1 MHKNRQPAG
10 LLRAFVLFCIASTL
24 LIGARFSVVADE
36 TEVDP
41 VLARVTHD
49 ITYLASDELQGRG
62 VGTPGIELAADH
74 IISVYKES
82 GLQPGGVDGTWKQ
95 PFEIAMGDVQVAA
108 DTRLRLTGPDGKD
121 LSLEMKNDY
130 QPLRRGTDSGK
141 ASAALVFVGY
151 GITSA
156 EDAFD
161 DYAGVD
167 VKGKILVMIRREPAT
182 EAGGAFAGPETSDH
196 SYIDRKLEL
205 AAENGAAGI
214 LFVNDMG
221 SAPTA
226 EQDELVDVSQFGV
239 RDAGFP
245 FMQVKQHVLDQLLQA
260 TPVMVGDDGTKLSS
274 LTEVSQWID
283 GNLKPLSQPLTGW
296 NAEMVTEFRVESVTA
311 HNIVGVIPGE
321 GPKSDEI
328 VVIGGHYDHLGLGG
342 FGSRAQNRSGE
353 VHNGADDNAS
363 GTAAVLELARRMA
376 AGPAPARTLVFIC
389 FSGEERG
396 LLGSYH
402 YVQNPLFPLEDTVAM
417 INFDMIGNLRENRV
431 EVTGVGTA
439 AQFEA
444 VAQAADEKIS
454 VDTTLKPGAFGGSD
468 HLPFVQ
474 KRIPVLCCFTGM
486 TSIYHTPDDDAS
498 TLNMPGAVLVI
509 DYAEQLLRGVD
520 ALEDR
525 PVWSQAQPGRQ
536 RTPAGTAYL
545 GLQPDLAAS
554 DSNGIVVRSVRAD
567 SPAAKAG
574 LMTGDVI
581 TGVGGESVEG
591 YESIV
596 SALRESSPGQKLKL
610 SIRRAGEELTI
621 EVVLGASPRP

>member
-1 MHKNRQPAG
+1 MNTKRPSAR
-10 LLRAFVLFCIASTL
+10 LLQACSLTCVALSVLIW
-24 LIGARFSVVADE
+24 ARLAAVADE
-36 TEVDP
+36 AAVDP

-74 IISVYKES
+74 IIEVYQEA
-82 GLQPGGVDGTWKQ
+82 GLKPGGVDGTWKQ
-95 PFEIAMGDVQVAA
+95 PFEIAMGDVEVSPETKLQ
-108 DTRLRLTGPDGKD
+108 LTGPDGQS
-121 LSLEMKNDY
+121 LSLELGTDY

-141 ASAALVFVGY
+141 AAAELVFAGY

-156 EDAFD
+156 EDQFD
-161 DYAGVD
+161 EYAGLD
-167 VKGKILVMIRREPAT
+167 VRGRILVMIRREPTT
-182 EAGGAFAGPETSDH
+182 ETGGAFAGPETSDH

-205 AAENGAAGI
+205 AAENGAVGV
-214 LFVNDMG
+214 LFVNDIG
-221 SAPTA
+221 SAPAA
-226 EQDELVDVSQFGV
+226 EQDELVAVSQFGV

-245 FMQVKQHVLDQLLQA
+245 FVQVKQQVVDQILKV
-260 TPVMVGDDGTKLSS
+260 TPVAAGQEAQKLSS
-274 LTEVSQWID
+274 LSEVCRWID
-283 GNLKPLSQPLTGW
+283 SNLKPLSQPLPGW
-296 NAEMVTEFRVESVTA
+296 SAEIVTEFKVESVTA
-311 HNIVGVIPGE
+311 HNIVGVIPGA
-321 GPKSDEI
+321 GPDSDEV

-342 FGSRAQNRSGE
+342 FGSRAQNRFGE

-376 AGPAPARTLVFIC
+376 AGPAPARTMVFIC

-402 YVQNPLFPLEDTVAM
+402 YVQNPLFPLENTVAM

-439 AQFEA
+439 DQFEA
-444 VAQAADEKIS
+444 VAQAADEKTP

-520 ALEDR
+520 ALQDR
-525 PVWSQAQPGRQ
+525 PVWSEAQPGRR
-536 RTPAGTAYL
+536 RTPTGTAYL

-554 DSNGIVVRSVRAD
+554 DSKGVVVRAVRAD

-574 LMTGDVI
+574 IITGDVI
-581 TGVGGESVEG
+581 TGVGGEPIEG
-591 YESIV
+591 YESVV
-596 SALRESSPGQKLKL
+596 SVLSESRPGQKMKL
-610 SIRRAGEELTI
+610 SIRRAGEDLTI
-621 EVVLGASPRP
+621 EVELGTSPRP